1 MQVAKQK
8 AKRIAIGIVGG
19 VVLIVGIITI
29 PYPGPGWLTVFA
41 GLAILATEFP
51 WAERLLARARGHYD
65 SWQEWL
71 KRQKMWVR
79 AVFFIATSIVVVL
92 TIWLVN
98 GFGII
103 TGVLGLD
110 IPWIHSPL
118 FG

>member
-8 AKRIAIGIVGG
+8 AKRIAVGILGG
-19 VVLIVGIITI
+19 IVLIVGIITI

-51 WAERLLARARGHYD
+51 WAERLLARARGYYD
-65 SWQEWL
+65 RWQEWL
-71 KRQKMWVR
+71 KRQDMWVR
-79 AVFFIATSIVVVL
+79 AMFFVATSIVVIV

-103 TGVLGLD
+103 SGVLGLD
-110 IPWIHSPL
+110 IPWIRSPF

>member
-1 MQVAKQK
+1 MHVAKQK
-8 AKRIAIGIVGG
+8 ARRVAIGIIGG
-19 VVLIVGIITI
+19 LVLIVGIITI

-51 WAERLLARARGHYD
+51 WAERLLKRARGHYD
-65 SWQEWL
+65 RWQEWL
-71 KRQKMWVR
+71 ARQNVWVR
-79 AVFFIATSIVVVL
+79 AIFFILTSIVVVV

-103 TGVLGLD
+103 TNILGLD
-110 IPWIHSPL
+110 IPWLNSPI